1 MQSEVKQGGAMDREY
16 AVLEYDKIIGFLAER
31 ASSALGATEAAALLP
46 AVNTAEI
53 RRRLAETAEA
63 VSFIMR
69 KGTPGL
75 GEFGDISGLLN
86 YADKGGGLTMA
97 QLLAVAAQMAAA
109 RRASSFLKGGPAPG
123 DGEGADDGPGAS
135 GAERGACGDTRSS
148 SLAEI
153 ASVLYVGGDIEDRIT
168 SSILSESEMAD
179 GASVELR
186 RIRRQIG
193 VQSENVRAQLH
204 KFITSAAH
212 RDALR
217 DQIITQRD
225 GRWVVPVKSESAKQ
239 VPGIIHD
246 RSKGGATVFIEPQ
259 AVVNANNAL
268 RELGV
273 EEKREMERILAE
285 LSALVSGVS
294 DELRL
299 NQEMLAR
306 LDFIFAKGLL
316 ACDMKA
322 NEPGISEGRA
332 LEVVNARHPLI
343 DPKDVVPVSLE
354 LGKDYHSLIITG
366 PNTGGKTVTLKTV
379 GLFVLMARAGLH
391 LPAARAVVP
400 AAGKVFADI
409 GDEQSIEQS
418 LSTFSSHMKNI
429 VEIVRKADRD
439 SIVFLDELGAGTDPT
454 EGAALAIA
462 VLDTLG
468 RHGCLVMATTHYT
481 ELKKYA
487 LVTEGVENAS
497 MEFDVDTLSPTFRLR
512 IGLPGRS
519 NAFEIARKLGLP
531 EDVVARAA
539 GSMDSGS
546 IAFETVI
553 EQAENDR
560 SAAEAARA
568 DAERAL
574 AEIESGREALDRE
587 INEFE
592 SERAAVLGKARAEAR
607 EKLAEADEYAEIV
620 KAELK
625 ALLDEAQGLT
635 EREGGDSL
643 RAAEAKKASSRGDF
657 YRRLDENRKAIRR
670 LDEEFR
676 NIGAKS
682 GDGRVRR
689 QSRPGRATAAESG
702 RSPGRVD
709 AAALRVGDTVRIA
722 SLDADGEVATL
733 PDDKG
738 ELQILAGR
746 IRMTVR
752 LSDLRAA
759 GGGAAGKGGAKR
771 GRARPYAGASGS
783 GGAAHIQFTKAGSV
797 SSSFDVHGFTLDDA
811 IMAVDKYIDDAMLA
825 GYGEVAVV
833 HGRGEGILRT
843 GLRKMLRQHKHVK
856 KIRSGGPGEGGD
868 GATIVTLR

>member
-1 MQSEVKQGGAMDREY
+1 MDREY
-16 AVLEYDKIIGFLAER
+16 AVLEYDKVRGLLAER
-31 ASSALGATEAAALLP
+31 ASSALGAAEAAALLP

-53 RRRLAETAEA
+53 ERRLAETAEA

-75 GEFGDISGLLN
+75 GEFGDISGALD
-86 YADKGGGLTMA
+86 YAEKGGVLTMA

-109 RRASSFLKGGPAPG
+109 RRAASFLKGGAAGAVAYADSDPG
-123 DGEGADDGPGAS
+123 EAGGHGA
-135 GAERGACGDTRSS
+135 RGARAS

-153 ASVLYVGGDIEDRIT
+153 ASVLFSGKDIEDRIT
-168 SSILSESEMAD
+168 SSLLSESEMAD
-179 GASVELR
+179 GASAELR

-193 VQSENVRAQLH
+193 VQNENVRAQLN
-204 KFITSAAH
+204 KLITSAAY
-212 RDALR
+212 RDVLR

-225 GRWVVPVKSESAKQ
+225 GRWVVPVKTESVKQ

-246 RSKGGATVFIEPQ
+246 RSKGGATAFIEPQ

-268 RELGV
+268 RELGI
-273 EEKREMERILAE
+273 EEKREIERVLAE
-285 LSALVSGVS
+285 LSALVSEVS
-294 DELRL
+294 DGLRL

-322 NEPGISEGRA
+322 NEPEISAGRV
-332 LEVVNARHPLI
+332 LEVVNGRHPLI
-343 DPKDVVPVSLE
+343 EPRDVVPVSLT
-354 LGKDYHSLIITG
+354 LGKEYHTLIITG

-391 LPAARAVVP
+391 LPASRAVSP
-400 AAGKVFADI
+400 AVKSVFADI

-429 VEIVRKADRD
+429 VGIVRKADSD

-454 EGAALAIA
+454 EGAALAIS

-468 RHGCLVMATTHYT
+468 RRGCLVMATTHYT

-487 LVTEGVENAS
+487 LVTDDVENAS
-497 MEFDVDTLSPTFRLR
+497 MEFDVETLSPTFRLR

-553 EQAENDR
+553 EEAENDR
-560 SAAEAARA
+560 RAAEAARA

-574 AEIESGREALDRE
+574 AVIADEREALERE
-587 INEFE
+587 TLKFE
-592 SERAAVLGKARAEAR
+592 AERAAVLDKARDEAL

-620 KAELK
+620 KAELR
-625 ALLDEAQGLT
+625 ALLDEAQDQTG
-635 EREGGDSL
+635 RAGDGGPM
-643 RAAEAKKASSRGDF
+643 AADAKDAPSRGDF
-657 YRRLDENRKAIRR
+657 YRRLDENRKALRR
-670 LDEEFR
+670 LEGEFG
-676 NIGAKS
+676 NSGAKS
-682 GDGRVRR
+682 GGGRGRYR
-689 QSRPGRATAAESG
+689 SRPGSGTAPETG
-702 RSPGRVD
+702 CSPGRID
-709 AAALRVGDTVRIA
+709 AAALHVGDTVRLA
-722 SLDADGEVATL
+722 PLGAVGEVATL

-738 ELQILAGR
+738 ELQILVGR

-752 LSDLRAA
+752 LSDLRSA
-759 GGGAAGKGGAKR
+759 GGGGPEKGGAKR
-771 GRARPYAGASGS
+771 GGARGFPGAPGAASS
-783 GGAAHIQFTKAGSV
+783 GAAHIQFTKAGSV
-797 SSSFDVHGFTLDDA
+797 SSSFDVHGYTLVDA

-843 GLRKMLRQHKHVK
+843 GLR
-856 KIRSGGPGEGGD
+856 
-868 GATIVTLR
+868 